1 MARVLSW
8 GEWEEE
14 RGRVRENVTLSD
26 TFLLIFANKYIS

>member
-14 RGRVRENVTLSD
+14 RGRVRENVTLSFI
-26 TFLLIFANKYIS
+26 FLTND